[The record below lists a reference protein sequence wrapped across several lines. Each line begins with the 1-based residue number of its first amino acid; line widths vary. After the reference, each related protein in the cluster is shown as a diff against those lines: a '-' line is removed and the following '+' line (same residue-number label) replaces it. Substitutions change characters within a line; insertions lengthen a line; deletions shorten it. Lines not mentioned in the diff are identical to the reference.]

1 MLNKSNAQELAEIAR
16 EAGAVVMRGQVQYPG
31 PMTGEWEIGSNT
43 VSEVLYQLRDRQL
56 LIILAPVEGEPVH
69 LCGICGFTLSK
80 PSEACPRCA
89 LHNEDAASALDGKRV
104 AESVENWLQEQR
116 PPHPL
121 EVELEQLQATL
132 DALATCPPLWWAD
145 KLLWRGLRWFYRMR
159 QRRVREALDDF
170 ERPKPGRPPR
180 KKDKANDHT

>member
-1 MLNKSNAQELAEIAR
+1 MFQASNAHELAQVAN
-16 EAGAVVMRGQVQYPG
+16 EAGALILRGQLQYPG
-31 PMTGEWEIGSNT
+31 PETSDWQLGANII
-43 VSEVLYQLRDRQL
+43 SETLYQLRDREL
-56 LIILAPVEGEPVH
+56 LISLAPVEGKPVH
-69 LCGICGFTLSK
+69 LCGVCGFTLSK
-80 PSEACPRCA
+80 PGELCPRCA

-159 QRRVREALDDF
+159 VRRIREAL
-170 ERPKPGRPPR
+170 
-180 KKDKANDHT
+180 ASSSNSNA